1 MGIQKIL
8 RIGRGSSQ
16 SNEMKSTAI
25 PEALL
30 TVVRSLTSSCLSTF
44 ILPTLLQ
51 KTCQTTIVRRPQNI
65 TILHGSSMKL
75 NTYERLSFLGCALSF
90 FSVWHYPA
98 PSPTFRGRILTLCRI
113 CSQRHGSTAR
123 RQCANAGPLVIACLW
138 HCWLISS
145 WSQQQTM
152 AQNTWM
158 ILGNALQKLLFK
170 KVFDHLWPT
179 SSPWTCPLSQG
190 LFSTNGHCEV
200 MVTCRDYRFRIV
212 KSPPKSQTVSSWE
225 TLGLVR
231 KGPWFLQSRRA
242 RMLHHACDV
251 LESYRFWGSL
261 IVLQCS
267 VRNHFRPTRLII
279 ACFDRAHV

>member
-1 MGIQKIL
+1 
-8 RIGRGSSQ
+8 
-16 SNEMKSTAI
+16 
-25 PEALL
+25 
-30 TVVRSLTSSCLSTF
+30 
-44 ILPTLLQ
+44 
-51 KTCQTTIVRRPQNI
+51 
-65 TILHGSSMKL
+65 MKL

-90 FSVWHYPA
+90 YSVWHYPA
-98 PSPTFRGRILTLCRI
+98 PSPTFRGRISMFCRI

-145 WSQQQTM
+145 WSQQQKM

-158 ILGNALQKLLFK
+158 ILGNALQKLYSKRSLTI
-170 KVFDHLWPT
+170 FDLVPGLASFLRAYFQQMGIAKLWLLVGIIVLGL
-179 SSPWTCPLSQG
+179 WNLLQSQ
-190 LFSTNGHCEV
+190 
-200 MVTCRDYRFRIV
+200 
-212 KSPPKSQTVSSWE
+212 SQTVSSWE

-261 IVLQCS
+261 SFTV
-267 VRNHFRPTRLII
+267 FRAESFSTY
-279 ACFDRAHV
+279 

>member
-1 MGIQKIL
+1 MGIERIL

-16 SNEMKSTAI
+16 SNEMKSTSI

-90 FSVWHYPA
+90 YSVWHYPA
-98 PSPTFRGRILTLCRI
+98 PSPTFRGRILMLCRI

-138 HCWLISS
+138 RCWLISS
-145 WSQQQTM
+145 WSQQTM

-158 ILGNALQKLLFK
+158 ILGNALKKFLFET
-170 KVFDHLWPT
+170 VFAHLWP
-179 SSPWTCPLSQG
+179 SPG
-190 LFSTNGHCEV
+190 LASFLKAYFQQMGLAKLWLGI
-200 MVTCRDYRFRIV
+200 IV
-212 KSPPKSQTVSSWE
+212 
-225 TLGLVR
+225 LGL
-231 KGPWFLQSRRA
+231 WNLLQS
-242 RMLHHACDV
+242 LKPCHHEKLWA
-251 LESYRFWGSL
+251 
-261 IVLQCS
+261 
-267 VRNHFRPTRLII
+267 
-279 ACFDRAHV
+279 

>member
-145 WSQQQTM
+145 
-152 AQNTWM
+152 
-158 ILGNALQKLLFK
+158 
-170 KVFDHLWPT
+170 
-179 SSPWTCPLSQG
+179 
-190 LFSTNGHCEV
+190 
-200 MVTCRDYRFRIV
+200 
-212 KSPPKSQTVSSWE
+212 
-225 TLGLVR
+225 
-231 KGPWFLQSRRA
+231 
-242 RMLHHACDV
+242 
-251 LESYRFWGSL
+251 
-261 IVLQCS
+261 
-267 VRNHFRPTRLII
+267 
-279 ACFDRAHV
+279 